1 MYNKNDMN
9 QAQEIKTQEKM
20 DTESLKRKAMFLEE
34 LLSFVEDKALGFLMD
49 ETEKEE
55 NIPLKQAKELL
66 S

>member
-1 MYNKNDMN
+1 
-9 QAQEIKTQEKM
+9 M

-49 ETEKEE
+49 EAEEEE

>member
-1 MYNKNDMN
+1 MN
-9 QAQEIKTQEKM
+9 QGQETKIEKRG
-20 DTESLKRKAMFLEE
+20 TNVKSLKRKAMFLEE